1 MGTLT
6 HDFWKVAQTLATYL
20 DENEGNVDRDKVRE
34 LMGDL
39 TTAYFLWAD
48 QIDKVALEEV
58 L

>member
-6 HDFWKVAQTLATYL
+6 HDFWREAQTLATYL
-20 DENEGNVDRDKVRE
+20 DENEGQVNREKVRE

-48 QIDKVALEEV
+48 QIDKAVLEEV